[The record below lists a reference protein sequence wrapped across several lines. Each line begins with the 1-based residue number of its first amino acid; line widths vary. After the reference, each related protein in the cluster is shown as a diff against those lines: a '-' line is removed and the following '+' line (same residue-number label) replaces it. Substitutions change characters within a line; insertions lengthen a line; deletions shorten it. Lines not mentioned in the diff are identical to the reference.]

1 MKRLNMIIALLTL
14 LSASSAFALTA
25 FWTGRQIQV
34 QTVSYR
40 MAWKCEY
47 RFAGQIFW
55 MVFEGSCPNSIDVQ

>member
-1 MKRLNMIIALLTL
+1 MKRLNIIIALLTL
-14 LSASSAFALTA
+14 LSVSTAFALTA

-47 RFAGQIFW
+47 RFAGKTFW